1 MMRTTVAVDHEL
13 MAEAVRL
20 SGRKTKRGVAEQAL
34 KLLVQIKRQE
44 AIRQLRGKLRW
55 EGDLSAMRAD

>member
-1 MMRTTVAVDHEL
+1 MKTTVAVDQEL

-20 SGRKTKRGVAEQAL
+20 SGIKTKRGVAEQAL

-55 EGDLSAMRAD
+55 EGDLSAMRTD

>member
-1 MMRTTVAVDHEL
+1 MRTTVAVDHEL

>member
-1 MMRTTVAVDHEL
+1 MRTTVAVDHEL

-20 SGRKTKRGVAEQAL
+20 SGIKTKRGVIEQAL

>member
-1 MMRTTVAVDHEL
+1 MRTTVAVDHEL

-20 SGRKTKRGVAEQAL
+20 SGIKTKRDVTEQAL

-44 AIRQLRGKLRW
+44 AIRQLRGKLHW
-55 EGDLSAMRAD
+55 EEDLSAD

>member
-1 MMRTTVAVDHEL
+1 MKTTVAVDQEL

-20 SGRKTKRGVAEQAL
+20 SGIKTKRGVAEQAL

-44 AIRQLRGKLRW
+44 AIRQLRGKLHW
-55 EGDLSAMRAD
+55 EGDLSAMRTD

>member
-1 MMRTTVAVDHEL
+1 MRTTVTVDQEL
-13 MAEAVRL
+13 MAEAVKL
-20 SGRKTKRGVAEQAL
+20 SGVKTKRGVAEQAL

-55 EGDLSAMRAD
+55 ERGFVRHES

>member
-1 MMRTTVAVDHEL
+1 MRTTVAVDQEL

-20 SGRKTKRGVAEQAL
+20 SGIKTKRGVAEQAL

-55 EGDLSAMRAD
+55 EGDLSAMRTD

>member
-1 MMRTTVAVDHEL
+1 MDHEL

-20 SGRKTKRGVAEQAL
+20 SGIKTKRGVTEQAL

-44 AIRQLRGKLRW
+44 AIRQLRGKLHW

>member
-1 MMRTTVAVDHEL
+1 MKITVAVDHEL

-20 SGRKTKRGVAEQAL
+20 SGIKTKRGVTEQAL